1 MMTQFINVLANVRIG
16 AAEIGGTLGLLF
28 LIAYGAYMAWQEFI
42 AKPFKKA
49 ARKTRPR
56 LSRQQGSR

>member
-1 MMTQFINVLANVRIG
+1 MKEFLEILTNIRIG
-16 AAEIGGTLGLLF
+16 AAELGGTLGLLF

-42 AKPFKKA
+42 AKPLKKA

-56 LSRQQGSR
+56 LVSPQDGQ